1 MTPQGRE
8 AEITPDDIA
17 AAQKFWRFW
26 GTPLFNA
33 LLDAAKQGR
42 ELGMTRTLAYR
53 YWENSIVHLY
63 TECPEGKLIGIA
75 RREAVATDDVTVMQ
89 GLEVCDWC
97 REKSAA
103 DPQTAALTLA

>member
-1 MTPQGRE
+1 MR
-8 AEITPDDIA
+8 
-17 AAQKFWRFW
+17 
-26 GTPLFNA
+26 
-33 LLDAAKQGR
+33 
-42 ELGMTRTLAYR
+42 RTLAYR
-53 YWENSIVHLY
+53 HFQHTVVHLY
-63 TECPEGKLIGIA
+63 RECPEGKLIGIA